1 MSQSLKFEIKVG
13 RQLRLSQCLPIWFT
27 AYCSQ
32 QVADLTRD
40 LGSLRNQ
47 LQAVRTS
54 REEWRRECQHVRS
67 KLALAEEA
75 GRDSAGQIAS
85 LEKQLDDHRTAE
97 RDLAD
102 RLAAAEERAAKLGL
116 DLAGVHDDL
125 RRTQHELDL
134 SNKQLELAS
143 KENELLA
150 KIHQGDLA
158 RRERELALEKRAKA
172 DAELSSPLAA
182 LAEQ

>member
-1 MSQSLKFEIKVG
+1 M
-13 RQLRLSQCLPIWFT
+13 RWFT
-27 AYCSQ
+27 AFCSQ
-32 QVADLTRD
+32 QVAALSREVA
-40 LGSLRNQ
+40 SLRNQ
-47 LQAVRTS
+47 LQALRTS
-54 REEWRRECQHVRS
+54 REEWRRECQHVRT

-75 GRDSAGQIAS
+75 GRDAVSQVAA
-85 LEKQLDDHRTAE
+85 LELDLAARRTAE
-97 RDLAD
+97 RELTD
-102 RLAAAEERAAKLGL
+102 RLAAAEERAAKLAL

-172 DAELSSPLAA
+172 DAELASPLSA
-182 LAEQ
+182 LADQ